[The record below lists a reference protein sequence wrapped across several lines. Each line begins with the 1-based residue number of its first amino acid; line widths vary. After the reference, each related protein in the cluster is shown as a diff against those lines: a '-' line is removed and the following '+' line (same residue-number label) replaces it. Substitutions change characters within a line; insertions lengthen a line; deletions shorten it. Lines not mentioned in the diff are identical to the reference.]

1 MYKINGND
9 IDVYVVIRAYRSN
22 DVILR
27 NYTTEEVMCLGSFK
41 WEHESKAIKKRNE
54 IKHILEFLGAKEINN
69 ECKTKIN
76 RKRC

>member
-27 NYTTEEVMCLGSFK
+27 NYTKEEVKCLGCFK
-41 WEHESKAIKKRNE
+41 SEDKAVEKCNE
-54 IKHILEFLGAKEINN
+54 IKRIIEFIGGDVSDENN
-69 ECKTKIN
+69 
-76 RKRC
+76 